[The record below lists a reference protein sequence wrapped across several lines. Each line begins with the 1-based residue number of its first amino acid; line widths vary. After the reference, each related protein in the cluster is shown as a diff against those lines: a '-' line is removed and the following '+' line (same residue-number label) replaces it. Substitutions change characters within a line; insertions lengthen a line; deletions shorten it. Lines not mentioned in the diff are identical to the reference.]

1 MGVIKMKTYRIK
13 DLATEISIRENVPKE
28 SKYDKFVGLEHY
40 ISGEMHIKQ
49 YGESSKMSS
58 SAKIFK
64 SGDVLIARRNVYLRR
79 AGIVDFDGLTSG
91 DSIVLRAKNST
102 YKKILPFILNT
113 QKFWSYATKH
123 ADGTMSKRLSPKLLM
138 DFKIILPKN
147 LEDIDKLS
155 DLLLSITITLDSYR
169 DMVIKLDQLVES
181 KFDAIINEGFEK
193 KLNLEEISIN
203 WSKGQR
209 FKKEDIIEDG
219 SHKCIHYGELFTTY
233 GPRILNVI
241 SRTNIDP
248 IKVSKTGDILFP
260 ASDVTPDGL
269 ARCSV
274 IEEDGVIL
282 GGDII
287 IMTPKEEFNKI
298 YLSYAINFEKQQL
311 LSRVTGSVV
320 KHLSSTSL
328 KSIKIPIVS
337 SENQNIF
344 SNFVVKA
351 EILKNYY
358 YDNIERLNDLLIKLI
373 VVNLEKEE

>member
-1 MGVIKMKTYRIK
+1 MKTYRIK